1 VFVTVIA
8 TPRSA
13 LMRVGERFRL
23 QPGVPLRIGTAREA
37 RIRTHGHPLL
47 VDVGLDGERAVI
59 SGGAEPGRLVTVP
72 DGALRDGSL
81 LFIDST
87 LVLRFHAQPIRPPAR
102 HPELERAAL
111 DAPAGDTTWAVY
123 RDFLEEHGDPLA
135 DWVRTT
141 PTPDD
146 EARALGAL
154 ALAAREQ
161 LLAIQ
166 WTGPRMAR
174 SLMLSPDAPDLR
186 WLLEQL
192 PRTPVMRLLHDVRVD
207 WLTGGT
213 PRDAEA
219 AELLT
224 ALTGLTHLESVKL
237 GVVTE
242 AQRWPLADATWKTL
256 GVPGDWVWRIPSG
269 ARASLTV
276 HRNTS
281 AVGVDGN
288 VVLNPLRTDLGTAPG
303 CLVRLMGDAPRVA
316 CTLRRMPE
324 GEWVVSSEQYSVRV
338 NGVPLSRSVLRP
350 GDLLEPIAGLQLRF
364 NWPA

>member
-1 VFVTVIA
+1 
-8 TPRSA
+8 
-13 LMRVGERFRL
+13 MRVGERFRL
-23 QPGVPLRIGTAREA
+23 QPGVPLRIGTSREA
-37 RIRTHGHPLL
+37 RIRLHGPALQ
-47 VDVGLDGERAVI
+47 VDVTFDGEHAVLH
-59 SGGAEPGRLVTVP
+59 GDAEPGRLHTLP
-72 DGALRDGSL
+72 EGALRDGSL
-81 LFIDST
+81 LFIDAT
-87 LVLRFHAQPIRPPAR
+87 LVLRFHAQPLHPPAR
-102 HPELERAAL
+102 HQELERAAR
-111 DAPAGDTTWAVY
+111 DAPTGDPTWAVY
-123 RDFLEEHGDPLA
+123 GDFLEEHGDALA
-135 DWVRTT
+135 GWVRS
-141 PTPDD
+141 PPGP
-146 EARALGAL
+146 EEELHALGAL
-154 ALAAREQ
+154 ALAARAG
-161 LLAIQ
+161 LLTIQ
-166 WTGPRMAR
+166 WGPRHFAR
-174 SLMLSPDAPDLR
+174 SVMLSPDAPDLR

-192 PRTPVMRLLHDVRVD
+192 PRTPVMRLLHDVRID

-213 PRDAEA
+213 PRDTEA

-242 AQRWPLADATWKTL
+242 AQRWPLADAAWKTL